1 MQVISSFFTKM
12 LQTLN
17 KHFKQKAISNKLYTL
32 YIHKRE
38 IKQERHPQTRAIKQ
52 IRNRRNEMAFLT
64 LNIEKNAMMI
74 ERTQLEY
81 QQMIFQN
88 YYNDVLE
95 EMTGYLQD
103 GNTDTESAK
112 MKELQTL
119 QQYYDTQKSS
129 VESRLK
135 LLNQEI
141 ESFDKV
147 IGENIKNTCKLT
159 YSA

>member
-1 MQVISSFFTKM
+1 MQVISSFFAKM
-12 LQTLN
+12 LQRLN
-17 KHFKQKAISNKLYTL
+17 KYFRQKAIFKTLYTL
-32 YIHKRE
+32 YIHKRD
-38 IKQERHPQTRAIKQ
+38 KKLERHPQTRAIRQ

-74 ERTQLEY
+74 EKTQLEY
-81 QQMIFQN
+81 QQMVYQN
-88 YYNDVLE
+88 QYNDVLE

-103 GNTDTESAK
+103 GDTDTESAK

-119 QQYYDTQKSS
+119 QQYYDTQKGS
-129 VESRLK
+129 VESRLT

>member
-1 MQVISSFFTKM
+1 
-12 LQTLN
+12 
-17 KHFKQKAISNKLYTL
+17 
-32 YIHKRE
+32 
-38 IKQERHPQTRAIKQ
+38 
-52 IRNRRNEMAFLT
+52 MAFLT